1 MFSREES
8 RRRLSQEGAG
18 LWWYC
23 RSTSEGDRPCAPLPS
38 TTNNCGVHLVFL
50 KTPDFTKEAQLTLE
64 KVLNTSQPVSPVPG
78 QSVQR
83 PRAWAPGQ

>member
-1 MFSREES
+1 MAT
-8 RRRLSQEGAG
+8 G
-18 LWWYC
+18 
-23 RSTSEGDRPCAPLPS
+23 PCAPLPS

-64 KVLNTSQPVSPVPG
+64 KVINTSQQMLLLEPVSPLPG

-83 PRAWAPGQ
+83 PRARTPGQ